1 MSTFKSAQRE
11 RPARSRGLH
20 RGAVVGHSQRNVVP
34 IFGVEVGFQRIAA
47 GGLELGVVLNYAAQR
62 LAGGLDWIDLRKR
75 AVDASKYGRCCV
87 SRDTPI
93 APLSTYDHIIRR
105 GRAKIDPVFL
115 TVPAHFN
122 AEQFGDLADGE
133 IIGLVLGNIHID
145 NDRWYPLPIGRFA
158 SFTGKDLILT
168 EQRYPGLVV
177 FHPAGSCKHA
187 AHREATRSI
196 AAMPATNDPYF
207 FIMKPPLSVLYS
219 EHLKLLLCKC
229 RRRFFLYISYIFS
242 VFAKE
247 TLSVMCKISS

>member
-1 MSTFKSAQRE
+1 M
-11 RPARSRGLH
+11 
-20 RGAVVGHSQRNVVP
+20 
-34 IFGVEVGFQRIAA
+34 
-47 GGLELGVVLNYAAQR
+47 
-62 LAGGLDWIDLRKR
+62 
-75 AVDASKYGRCCV
+75 DASKYGRCCV

-168 EQRYPGLVV
+168 EQRYAGLVV
-177 FHPAGSCKHA
+177 FHPAASCKHA
-187 AHREATRSI
+187 AHKGSHQ
-196 AAMPATNDPYF
+196 
-207 FIMKPPLSVLYS
+207 K
-219 EHLKLLLCKC
+219 H
-229 RRRFFLYISYIFS
+229 RRHARN
-242 VFAKE
+242 K
-247 TLSVMCKISS
+247 

>member
-133 IIGLVLGNIHID
+133 NWSCP
-145 NDRWYPLPIGRFA
+145 R
-158 SFTGKDLILT
+158 
-168 EQRYPGLVV
+168 Q
-177 FHPAGSCKHA
+177 HP
-187 AHREATRSI
+187 HR
-196 AAMPATNDPYF
+196 
-207 FIMKPPLSVLYS
+207 
-219 EHLKLLLCKC
+219 
-229 RRRFFLYISYIFS
+229 
-242 VFAKE
+242 
-247 TLSVMCKISS
+247 

>member
-93 APLSTYDHIIRR
+93 CP
-105 GRAKIDPVFL
+105 
-115 TVPAHFN
+115 
-122 AEQFGDLADGE
+122 
-133 IIGLVLGNIHID
+133 
-145 NDRWYPLPIGRFA
+145 
-158 SFTGKDLILT
+158 SF
-168 EQRYPGLVV
+168 
-177 FHPAGSCKHA
+177 
-187 AHREATRSI
+187 
-196 AAMPATNDPYF
+196 
-207 FIMKPPLSVLYS
+207 
-219 EHLKLLLCKC
+219 HL
-229 RRRFFLYISYIFS
+229 RPHNPQGPRQD
-242 VFAKE
+242 
-247 TLSVMCKISS
+247 

>member
-133 IIGLVLGNIHID
+133 IIGLVLGNIPAWLYSTRLEAA
-145 NDRWYPLPIGRFA
+145 NTLP
-158 SFTGKDLILT
+158 T
-168 EQRYPGLVV
+168 
-177 FHPAGSCKHA
+177 
-187 AHREATRSI
+187 REATRSI